1 MSLPTDLRPS
11 RFPPRAAILDY
22 AERRG
27 QVGFTVDDLRV
38 ALRDDFPENPGAELG
53 RLCAEGVLRRLA
65 EEPSTNPS
73 SKGRR
78 VWRFISTE
86 GT

>member
-1 MSLPTDLRPS
+1 MTFPADPRP
-11 RFPPRAAILDY
+11 PPLAPRAAILDF

-38 ALRDDFPENPGAELG
+38 ALRDEFPENPGAVLG
-53 RLCAEGVLRRLA
+53 RLCAEGALRRLA